1 MNSRRSTSVKLVSSK
16 SKLIEVEIEGT
27 SQLGSSA
34 MNTIYCCIAK
44 GNQILYSCDN
54 LNSNS
59 NFNSSSN
66 SHSRELESLVLLCLE
81 NAPAHHKHFFHT
93 VGTRTF
99 GYIMADG
106 LTYFAIVDPSVGNL
120 GILHFLQQVR
130 DGYRNSMRNG
140 VIDSLIPVIKRL
152 IVSLENMPR
161 STFLNHEIPES
172 GTSSDGSISSKMPL
186 LGKSGSRKKLK
197 DKERGNG
204 ENVDDRGVRVD
215 ITSDEGRTGTSFSV
229 ERTASIGRTRR
240 QLSGRSVWCRHVKI
254 VIAIDVVICVVLF
267 IVWLVI
273 CRGFD
278 CVK

>member
-1 MNSRRSTSVKLVSSK
+1 MSVKLVSSE
-16 SKLIEVEIEGT
+16 SKRIELEIEET
-27 SQLGSSA
+27 SQMGSSA
-34 MNTIYCCIAK
+34 MDTVYCCIAK
-44 GNQILYSCDN
+44 GNQILYTCDN

-66 SHSRELESLVLLCLE
+66 SHSQELESLVLLCLE
-81 NAPAHHKHFFHT
+81 NAPAHHNHFFHT

-120 GILHFLQQVR
+120 GILNFLQQVR

-140 VIDSLIPVIKRL
+140 VKDSLVPVIKRL
-152 IVSLENMPR
+152 IVSLDNMPR
-161 STFLNHEIPES
+161 STFFNHEIPES
-172 GTSSDGSISSKMPL
+172 GTSDGSTSSKVPL
-186 LGKSGSRKKLK
+186 LGKNKSRKKLK

-204 ENVDDRGVRVD
+204 ENVDVREVRID

-229 ERTASIGRTRR
+229 ERTTSMGRTRH
-240 QLSGRSVWCRHVKI
+240 QLSGNIVWCRYVKI

-267 IVWLVI
+267 IVWLVV